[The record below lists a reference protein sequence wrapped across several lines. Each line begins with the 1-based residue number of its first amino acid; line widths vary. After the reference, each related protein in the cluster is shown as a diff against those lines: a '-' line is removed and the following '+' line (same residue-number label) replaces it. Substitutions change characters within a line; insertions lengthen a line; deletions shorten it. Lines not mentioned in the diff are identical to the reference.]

1 MVRIL
6 ALALLLLA
14 GSVSYGAPAQAEAD
28 GPKLLSG
35 LFKKGGKKTFKQN
48 KKHKKYYH
56 VAAKKQRKAK
66 FNSHRSMVP

>member
-14 GSVSYGAPAQAEAD
+14 GSVSYSAPAQAAAD
-28 GPKLLSG
+28 GPILKG
-35 LFKKGGKKTFKQN
+35 LFKKGGKKTLKKN